1 MGEVIHVNFAEEHQK
16 REIASE
22 TFYIFTKED
31 GTQFEFTLGTADE
44 FIPQGD
50 VWEDALTSFS
60 NTLGDIWGDDAPAL
74 DWDGALTPED
84 FPLPETEHTLFGWSV
99 RVFDHKLRDW
109 FTLPDYFL
117 TEDSALCRAEL
128 YLMAIDFN
136 PHNDNG
142 GNYV

>member
-31 GTQFEFTLGTADE
+31 GTQFEFTLDTADE
-44 FIPQGD
+44 FIPECEI
-50 VWEDALTSFS
+50 WED
-60 NTLGDIWGDDAPAL
+60 
-74 DWDGALTPED
+74 ALTPED
-84 FPLPETEHTLFGWSV
+84 FPLPETEYTLFGWSV

-109 FTLPDYFL
+109 FTLPDFFK
-117 TEDSALCRAEL
+117 TEDSALCHAEL

-136 PHNDNG
+136 PFNDNG
-142 GNYV
+142 GKYV

>member
-31 GTQFEFTLGTADE
+31 GTQFEFTLDTADE

-50 VWEDALTSFS
+50 VWEDSLTTFS
-60 NTLGDIWGDDAPAL
+60 NTLSEIWED
-74 DWDGALTPED
+74 ALTPED
-84 FPLPETEHTLFGWSV
+84 FPLPETEYTLFGWSV
-99 RVFDHKLRDW
+99 RVFDHKLREW
-109 FTLPDYFL
+109 FTLPDFYK
-117 TEDSALCRAEL
+117 TEDSALCHAEL

-136 PHNDNG
+136 PFNDNG
-142 GNYV
+142 GKYV

>member
-31 GTQFEFTLGTADE
+31 GTEYELTLGTAGE
-44 FIPQGD
+44 FIP
-50 VWEDALTSFS
+50 EF
-60 NTLGDIWGDDAPAL
+60 DIWKDDVPAL

-99 RVFDHKLRDW
+99 RVFDHRLKEW

>member
-1 MGEVIHVNFAEEHQK
+1 MGDVIHVNFAEEHQK

-31 GTQFEFTLGTADE
+31 GKQFELTLGTIDE
-44 FIPQGD
+44 FIPGTD
-50 VWEDALTSFS
+50 DEFIPVYDIWED
-60 NTLGDIWGDDAPAL
+60 
-74 DWDGALTPED
+74 ALTPED

-99 RVFDHKLRDW
+99 RVFDHRLKEW